1 MQVALRKCG
10 MGRNQYKAKRLE
22 HPELYVVLKNDLSS
36 NLALRR
42 ELDDPETI
50 KALGLN
56 RWLSD
61 FDHAIHI
68 GECEAA
74 L

>member
-1 MQVALRKCG
+1 MQVALRACG
-10 MGRNQYKAKRLE
+10 MGENQNEDNRFY
-22 HPELYVVLKNDLSS
+22 HYQIYVVLHNDLSAS
-36 NLALRR
+36 LALRR

>member
-22 HPELYVVLKNDLSS
+22 HPELYVVLQNDLSS

-42 ELDDPETI
+42 ELDDPESI

-56 RWLSD
+56 NWLSD
-61 FDHAIHI
+61 FDHTIHI
-68 GECEAA
+68 REGEAA

>member
-22 HPELYVVLKNDLSS
+22 HPQIYVVLQNDLSI
-36 NLALRR
+36 NLALRC
-42 ELDDPETI
+42 ELDDPEAI

-56 RWLSD
+56 NWLSD
-61 FDHAIHI
+61 FDHTIRI
-68 GECEAA
+68 REGEAA